1 MSTGTTKFPTLPLA
15 PVQYDQ
21 RYQDQLNN
29 ILRLYFAQLDNPGPS
44 AGSTRRILSA
54 ISGAEEVISGYNFSD
69 FNTVTKTRRISLPT
83 QVDLAGGKLRTGDLY
98 YDTTT
103 YVVKIVP

>member
-44 AGSTRRILSA
+44 AGSTRRILSV
-54 ISGAEEVISGYNFSD
+54 ISGAEEIISGYNFSD

-103 YVVKIVP
+103 YVVKIAP

>member
-21 RYQDQLNN
+21 KYQDQLNN

-44 AGSTRRILSA
+44 AGSTRRVLSA
-54 ISGAEEVISGYNFSD
+54 ISGAEEIISGFNFSD

-103 YVVKIVP
+103 YVVKIAP

>member
-15 PVQYDQ
+15 PIEYDQ

-44 AGSTRRILSA
+44 AGSTQRVLSP
-54 ISGAEEVISGYNFSD
+54 ISGVEEVISGYNFSD

-103 YVVKIVP
+103 YVLKIAP

>member
-21 RYQDQLNN
+21 KYQDQLNN

-44 AGSTRRILSA
+44 AGSTRRVLSV

>member
-21 RYQDQLNN
+21 KYQDQLNN

-44 AGSTRRILSA
+44 AGSTRRVLSA

-103 YVVKIVP
+103 YVVKIAP

>member
-21 RYQDQLNN
+21 KYQDQLNN
-29 ILRLYFAQLDNPGPS
+29 ILRLYFAQLANPGPS
-44 AGSTRRILSA
+44 AGSTRRVLSV

-103 YVVKIVP
+103 YVVKIAP

>member
-15 PVQYDQ
+15 PIQYDQ
-21 RYQDQLNN
+21 KYQDQLNN

-44 AGSTRRILSA
+44 AGSTRRVVSA
-54 ISGAEEVISGYNFSD
+54 VSGAEEIISGYNFSD

-98 YDTTT
+98 YDTAT
-103 YVVKIVP
+103 YVVKIAP

>member
-15 PVQYDQ
+15 PIEYDQ

-44 AGSTRRILSA
+44 AGSTRRVLSA
-54 ISGAEEVISGYNFSD
+54 ISGAEEIISGYNFSD

-103 YVVKIVP
+103 YVVKIAP

>member
-15 PVQYDQ
+15 PIQYDQ
-21 RYQDQLNN
+21 KYQDQLNN

-44 AGSTRRILSA
+44 AGSTRRVVSA
-54 ISGAEEVISGYNFSD
+54 ISGAEEIISGYNFSD

-98 YDTTT
+98 YDTST
-103 YVVKIVP
+103 YVVKIAP

>member
-15 PVQYDQ
+15 PIQYDQ
-21 RYQDQLNN
+21 KYQDQLNN

-44 AGSTRRILSA
+44 AGSTRRVVSA
-54 ISGAEEVISGYNFSD
+54 VSGAEEIISGYNFSD

-98 YDTTT
+98 YDTST
-103 YVVKIVP
+103 YVVKIAP

>member
-15 PVQYDQ
+15 PTQYDQ
-21 RYQDQLNN
+21 AYQDQLNN

-44 AGSTRRILSA
+44 AASTRRILSP
-54 ISGAEEVISGYNFSD
+54 ISSIEEVISAFNFSD

-83 QVDLAGGKLRTGDLY
+83 QVDLAASKLRTGDLY

-103 YVVKIVP
+103 YVVKIAP

>member
-15 PVQYDQ
+15 PVQYHQ
-21 RYQDQLNN
+21 QYQDQLNN
-29 ILRLYFAQLDNPGPS
+29 ILRLYFAQVDNPGPS
-44 AGSTRRILSA
+44 AGSTRRVLSP
-54 ISGAEEVISGYNFSD
+54 ISGAEEVISGYNFSEFD
-69 FNTVTKTRRISLPT
+69 VVTKTRRISLPT

-103 YVVKIVP
+103 YVVKIAP

>member
-21 RYQDQLNN
+21 KYQDQLNN

-44 AGSTRRILSA
+44 AGSTRRVLSV

-103 YVVKIVP
+103 YVVKIAP

>member
-15 PVQYDQ
+15 PIEYDQ

-44 AGSTRRILSA
+44 AGSTRRVLSA
-54 ISGAEEVISGYNFSD
+54 ISGAEEVISGFNFSD

-103 YVVKIVP
+103 YVVKIAP

>member
-15 PVQYDQ
+15 PIQYDQ
-21 RYQDQLNN
+21 KYQDQLNN

-44 AGSTRRILSA
+44 AGSTRRVLSA
-54 ISGAEEVISGYNFSD
+54 ISGAEEIISGFNFSD

-83 QVDLAGGKLRTGDLY
+83 QVDLAAGKLRTGDLY
-98 YDTTT
+98 YDTAT
-103 YVVKIVP
+103 YVVKIAP

>member
-15 PVQYDQ
+15 PIQYDQ
-21 RYQDQLNN
+21 KYQDQLNT

-44 AGSTRRILSA
+44 AGSTRRVLSP
-54 ISGAEEVISGYNFSD
+54 ISGAEEVISGSNFSD

-98 YDTTT
+98 YDTAT
-103 YVVKIVP
+103 YVVKIAP

>member
-1 MSTGTTKFPTLPLA
+1 MATLQEHYNQINEGKGNKAQFLKQARELFPQHFN
-15 PVQYDQ
+15 QY
-21 RYQDQLNN
+21 
-29 ILRLYFAQLDNPGPS
+29 
-44 AGSTRRILSA
+44 
-54 ISGAEEVISGYNFSD
+54 SD

-103 YVVKIVP
+103 YVVKIAP

>member
-1 MSTGTTKFPTLPLA
+1 M
-15 PVQYDQ
+15 
-21 RYQDQLNN
+21 
-29 ILRLYFAQLDNPGPS
+29 RLYFAQLDNPGPS
-44 AGSTRRILSA
+44 AGSTRRVLSV

-103 YVVKIVP
+103 YVVKIAP

>member
-44 AGSTRRILSA
+44 AGSTRRILSV

-103 YVVKIVP
+103 YVVKIAP